1 MSLLKT
7 MDDFHWPLHLIAR
20 QTVEVG
26 GIRCNGG
33 GGRRGNDD
41 DVDDDDDDNWTC
53 LDTQMNSLKV
63 NQVN

>member
-33 GGRRGNDD
+33 GGGEEMMMMLMTMMMIIGH
-41 DVDDDDDDNWTC
+41 V
-53 LDTQMNSLKV
+53 
-63 NQVN
+63 